1 MMPVRIRYT
10 SPRPTIA
17 VSPVSVKPARP
28 SVWRGDLGH
37 RIPYFWCVQTGN
49 WAANMSPA
57 ERGSCMSKHGSV
69 SAVLLGLSMIVLAGC
84 TGAPIGTA
92 PDIPGEASGSTS
104 VGANPLATSAAPV
117 TSASTTTRSETTAR
131 PSTRSAPGARPSTR
145 SAPAARPS
153 TRSAPGARP
162 SPSSDSFVQANSI
175 PFPVAV
181 GNTWL
186 YQTTAV
192 GQTGQTTNR
201 IVAAGAVPAGYEVT
215 ISSTTNVPAAAAA
228 AQSVYLFHPD
238 GTVGIPE
245 PALSGVSVVGGGIRW
260 PDAAALASGRAYHS
274 VLRLRVDQT
283 GQYEDASVT
292 VQGAGTTSVSVPA
305 GAYQTSVVDTIIVSK
320 AITVAV
326 TTWIAQG
333 IGPVRTAVV
342 IRAAGT
348 TELTT
353 NQLLSFTKGAMGIGS
368 LNQCYSVAA
377 PHDLLRLE

>member
-1 MMPVRIRYT
+1 M
-10 SPRPTIA
+10 
-17 VSPVSVKPARP
+17 
-28 SVWRGDLGH
+28 
-37 RIPYFWCVQTGN
+37 
-49 WAANMSPA
+49 
-57 ERGSCMSKHGSV
+57 
-69 SAVLLGLSMIVLAGC
+69 
-84 TGAPIGTA
+84 
-92 PDIPGEASGSTS
+92 
-104 VGANPLATSAAPV
+104 
-117 TSASTTTRSETTAR
+117 
-131 PSTRSAPGARPSTR
+131 
-145 SAPAARPS
+145 
-153 TRSAPGARP
+153 
-162 SPSSDSFVQANSI
+162 QANSI
-175 PFPVAV
+175 PFPEAV

-215 ISSTTNVPAAAAA
+215 ISSTTHVPGAAAA

-260 PDAAALASGRAYHS
+260 PDAAALASGRVYHS

-305 GAYQTSVVDTIIVSK
+305 GAYQTSVVDTIIVSR

-333 IGPVRTAVV
+333 IGPVRTEVV

-368 LNQCYSVAA
+368 
-377 PHDLLRLE
+377 

>member
-1 MMPVRIRYT
+1 MMSVRIRYT

-17 VSPVSVKPARP
+17 FSPVSVKPARP

-37 RIPYFWCVQTGN
+37 KIPYFWCVQTGK
-49 WAANMSPA
+49 WAASMTPA

-117 TSASTTTRSETTAR
+117 ISASTTTRSETTAR
-131 PSTRSAPGARPSTR
+131 PSTRSAPGAGPSTR
-145 SAPAARPS
+145 
-153 TRSAPGARP
+153 
-162 SPSSDSFVQANSI
+162 SDSFVQANSI

-192 GQTGQTTNR
+192 SQTGQTTNR

-215 ISSTTNVPAAAAA
+215 ISSTTNVPGAAAA

-260 PDAAALASGRAYHS
+260 PDAAALASGRVYHS

-305 GAYQTSVVDTIIVSK
+305 SAYQTSVVDTISVSK

-326 TTWIAQG
+326 TTWIAQS
-333 IGPVRTAVV
+333 IGPVRTEVV

-368 LNQCYSVAA
+368 
-377 PHDLLRLE
+377 

>member
-1 MMPVRIRYT
+1 
-10 SPRPTIA
+10 
-17 VSPVSVKPARP
+17 
-28 SVWRGDLGH
+28 
-37 RIPYFWCVQTGN
+37 
-49 WAANMSPA
+49 
-57 ERGSCMSKHGSV
+57 
-69 SAVLLGLSMIVLAGC
+69 
-84 TGAPIGTA
+84 
-92 PDIPGEASGSTS
+92 
-104 VGANPLATSAAPV
+104 
-117 TSASTTTRSETTAR
+117 
-131 PSTRSAPGARPSTR
+131 
-145 SAPAARPS
+145 
-153 TRSAPGARP
+153 
-162 SPSSDSFVQANSI
+162 VQANSI

-201 IVAAGAVPAGYEVT
+201 IVATGAVPAGFEVT
-215 ISSTTNVPAAAAA
+215 ISSTTNVPGAAAA

-305 GAYQTSVVDTIIVSK
+305 GAYHTSVVDTIIVSK

-348 TELTT
+348 TELAT

-368 LNQCYSVAA
+368 
-377 PHDLLRLE
+377 

>member
-1 MMPVRIRYT
+1 MMSVRIRYT

-17 VSPVSVKPARP
+17 FSPVSVKPARP

-37 RIPYFWCVQTGN
+37 KIPYFWCVQTGK
-49 WAANMSPA
+49 WAASMTPA

-117 TSASTTTRSETTAR
+117 ISASTTTRSETTAR
-131 PSTRSAPGARPSTR
+131 PSTRSAPGAG
-145 SAPAARPS
+145 PS

-192 GQTGQTTNR
+192 SQTGQTTNR

-215 ISSTTNVPAAAAA
+215 ISSTTNVPGAAAA

-260 PDAAALASGRAYHS
+260 PDAAPPGRPDRPVRGRERDSPGRGHHVRQRPGRCLPDQCGGHDHRLQGDNGRGDDVDRAGHWAGADRGGDPGGRYDRTHHEPAAVLHQGGHGDRQLKPSATALPPR
-274 VLRLRVDQT
+274 
-283 GQYEDASVT
+283 
-292 VQGAGTTSVSVPA
+292 TTS
-305 GAYQTSVVDTIIVSK
+305 
-320 AITVAV
+320 
-326 TTWIAQG
+326 
-333 IGPVRTAVV
+333 
-342 IRAAGT
+342 
-348 TELTT
+348 
-353 NQLLSFTKGAMGIGS
+353 
-368 LNQCYSVAA
+368 
-377 PHDLLRLE
+377 